1 MDIIENKEE
10 IIIGTIIEI
19 IIREIGDIINMN
31 MFKRLPYFVF
41 LKNEKYK
48 INVDFRNMLYF
59 EKTIMD
65 KSINDEEKLINSLR
79 YFYPIFFNQNRLFI
93 QKVNV
98 RC

>member
-1 MDIIENKEE
+1 
-10 IIIGTIIEI
+10 
-19 IIREIGDIINMN
+19 MN